1 VALEAAKVLDDKSV
15 WETLGE
21 AALLQGNHQI
31 VELSYQRTKDFE
43 KLSFLYF
50 ITGNLDKLKKMIKI
64 AQVRKDTHGNFQTA
78 LLLGDVEERIR
89 RKFIILKHFYL
100 HLLVLTEVG
109 QYSLAY
115 LTAATHGFEKE
126 AQKLRAELESRDQP
140 VPVVDPNAE
149 LLVPPPPIH
158 KVMDFN

>member
-1 VALEAAKVLDDKSV
+1 VALEAAKILDDKGV

-43 KLSFLYF
+43 KLAFLYL
-50 ITGNLDKLKKMIKI
+50 ITGNLEKLKKMVKI

-89 RKFIILKHFYL
+89 GKKT
-100 HLLVLTEVG
+100 V
-109 QYSLAY
+109 S
-115 LTAATHGFEKE
+115 
-126 AQKLRAELESRDQP
+126 
-140 VPVVDPNAE
+140 
-149 LLVPPPPIH
+149 
-158 KVMDFN
+158 FNN